1 MDEQNNVKS
10 NGGAAQDVPFFT
22 GNEAREVI
30 AMARELVSLH
40 RGIVSADDV
49 HDVHVMIRRA
59 VEGGLIRRDKYGINP
74 VHRHLDTALTLAR
87 SIAPDRDMTLAT
99 MLYNLCQ
106 KGAVEYE
113 SLRRRFGNDVARL
126 VHGLLAVGDLYKKQA
141 AVQDENFHKLLIT
154 FAEDIRV
161 ILIMIADRLALMRR
175 INHHPDEQ
183 LVHNIST
190 ESRYLYAPLAHR
202 LGLYQVKGDL
212 EDMSLKYLNRK
223 VYTQIAEKLSAT
235 KDARDKYVQ
244 DFILPVHKAL
254 EAAGLRFDIKGRT
267 KSINSIWNKMTKQQ
281 VDLDGIYDL
290 FAIRIIIDSPP
301 EREKADCWLA
311 YSVVTD
317 IYTANTRRLRD
328 WITIPKSNGY
338 ESLHITVN
346 GPDNKWV
353 EVQIRTRR
361 MDDIAERGLAAHW
374 KYKGIK
380 SEGDLD
386 VWMNNV
392 REILETGSES
402 QMQLIRSMSMNV
414 YEKEVFV
421 FTPRGDLFKLPSG
434 ATVLDFAFHIH
445 SSLGCRCMGARVDG
459 KNQKINYRLRSG
471 DTVEILTSATQVPRP
486 DWLNIV
492 VTSKARTKIRQAINE
507 AASRKVNIARELLQ
521 RRFRNRKIDLDEATL
536 ARLMKRMGYK
546 TNTDFYL
553 AIDDGTLDVNTV
565 IEQYDAQVQRQA
577 EPVEPVTRLTGSA
590 EDFVLHAPTTPDG
603 AAPAAA
609 PASSGDVLVIGS
621 GVKGLNYKL
630 SKCCNP
636 IYGDKVIGFIASD
649 GAVKVHRA
657 DCANVR
663 HLAERY
669 PYRIIR
675 CDWSGKIGSQ
685 FAATLRVVGRD
696 DIGIVASITSVINKN
711 GDTMLHGISIQSK
724 DGMFEGVLTISIGS
738 LASLD
743 ALIKKIMNVKGVKHV
758 DRM

>member
-1 MDEQNNVKS
+1 MEEKKVNIER
-10 NGGAAQDVPFFT
+10 GEAQEPFFR

-30 AMARELVSLH
+30 AMSRELVDLH
-40 RGIVSADDV
+40 RGIITADDV
-49 HDVHVMIRRA
+49 HDVHVIMRRA
-59 VEGGLIRRDKYGINP
+59 VEGGYLRRDRYGINP

-87 SIAPDRDMTLAT
+87 SIAPDRDMLLAT
-99 MLYNLCQ
+99 LLYNLCK
-106 KGAVEYE
+106 KGAVEYDA
-113 SLRRRFGNDVARL
+113 LRRRFGNDVAHL

-175 INHHPDEQ
+175 INHHPDEE
-183 LVHNIST
+183 LVRNIST
-190 ESRYLYAPLAHR
+190 EARYLYAPLAHR

-223 VYTQIAEKLSAT
+223 VYSQIAEKLSET
-235 KDARDKYVQ
+235 KVARDKYVK
-244 DFILPVHKAL
+244 DFIQPVHDAL
-254 EAAGLRFDIKGRT
+254 VAAGLKFEIKGRT

-290 FAIRIIIDSPP
+290 FAIRIILDSAP
-301 EREKADCWLA
+301 EREKADCWMA

-361 MDDIAERGLAAHW
+361 MDDVAERGLAAHW

-392 REILETGSES
+392 REILETGSEG
-402 QMQLIRSMSMNV
+402 QMQLIRSMSTNV

-421 FTPRGDLFKLPSG
+421 FTPKGDLFKLPSG

-445 SSLGCRCMGARVDG
+445 SSLGCRCMGARIDG

-471 DTVEILTSATQVPRP
+471 DTVEILTGATQVPRA

-492 VTSKARTKIRQAINE
+492 VTSKARNKIRQAINE

-521 RRFRNRKIDLDEATL
+521 RRFRNRKINLDEATL
-536 ARLMKRMGYK
+536 ARLIKRMGYK
-546 TNTDFYL
+546 TNTDFFL
-553 AIDDGTLDVNTV
+553 AIDAGTLDVNTV
-565 IEQYDAQVQRQA
+565 IEQYDAQVQRQN
-577 EPVEPVTRLTGSA
+577 EPVEPTTRQSGSA
-590 EDFVLHAPTTPDG
+590 EDFVLHTPASPDG
-603 AAPAAA
+603 STPATDAPAA
-609 PASSGDVLVIGS
+609 SGDVLVIGT
-621 GVKGLNYKL
+621 GVKGINYKL

-663 HLAERY
+663 HIAERY

-675 CDWSGKIGSQ
+675 CDWSGKIGTQ

-711 GDTMLHGISIQSK
+711 SDTMLHGISIQSK
-724 DGMFEGVLTISIGS
+724 DGSFEGVLTISIGS

-743 ALIKKIMNVKGVKHV
+743 TLIKKIQGVKGVKHV
-758 DRM
+758 DRL